1 MPTSEKKIVI
11 GNTTATSNAVNTGDT
26 INYQTTITAQ
36 SGAQNYVVHD
46 TMSAG
51 LTFDSTSLKV
61 SRKNGNADATD
72 VDAANFT
79 LTTPASNN
87 ETFTLSFKQSFL
99 DTLVPGEKLIITY
112 NAKLTN
118 AAAVTLPTDSAATP
132 NTNTS
137 FVTYGTATGTSGTG
151 TAKAGQTTENV
162 TNTYTYALPIYKT
175 TNAGGTEKGLA
186 GAKFTLS
193 TNSNGSNPITFDA
206 NNFVDP
212 DGKVTEFTT
221 PETPELGKF
230 TLKGL
235 APGTYYLTE
244 TEAPAGYAKLAASI
258 KIVINADGSFVESIT
273 AGEENTDT
281 DEVKVVNQT
290 HAELPGTG
298 GIGTTIFYVVGAVL
312 IIGAIVLLVTRKRMN
327 HSED

>member
-118 AAAVTLPTDSAATP
+118 ATAVTLPTDSAATP

-137 FVTYGTATGTSGTG
+137 FVTYGTATGHL
-151 TAKAGQTTENV
+151 
-162 TNTYTYALPIYKT
+162 ALVP
-175 TNAGGTEKGLA
+175 
-186 GAKFTLS
+186 
-193 TNSNGSNPITFDA
+193 
-206 NNFVDP
+206 
-212 DGKVTEFTT
+212 
-221 PETPELGKF
+221 
-230 TLKGL
+230 LKL
-235 APGTYYLTE
+235 
-244 TEAPAGYAKLAASI
+244 
-258 KIVINADGSFVESIT
+258 
-273 AGEENTDT
+273 
-281 DEVKVVNQT
+281 VKQ
-290 HAELPGTG
+290 P
-298 GIGTTIFYVVGAVL
+298 
-312 IIGAIVLLVTRKRMN
+312 KM
-327 HSED
+327 